1 MFPCVAQ
8 SEIVTLSVQKLYGR
22 DVIAI
27 CLNVRVK
34 PPLFHPEL
42 KSEERSHCENKKV
55 SRHNCEKVLG
65 IKMFSHEFWNKTACL
80 SNPHLNFTARL
91 LLREDLCFWLN
102 KDNFIQTERTVTAE
116 LFL

>member
-8 SEIVTLSVQKLYGR
+8 SDIGTLSVQKLYGR
-22 DVIAI
+22 DMIAI
-27 CLNVRVK
+27 RLNVRVK

-65 IKMFSHEFWNKTACL
+65 ISHEFWNKTARL
-80 SNPHLNFTARL
+80 SNPHLSFAARL
-91 LLREDLCFWLN
+91 LLREDLCFWLTE
-102 KDNFIQTERTVTAE
+102 TERTVTAE